1 MRLFLCEKPSQA
13 GDIARVLGAT
23 QRGEGCLRG
32 NGVSVTWCIGHLL
45 ETAAPGDYCEAW
57 KRWSLQQLPMLP
69 AQWRLVVKPSTRG
82 QLAVV
87 KKLLAQ
93 ASELVIATDADR
105 EGEMIA
111 REVLDYC
118 SFRGSIKR
126 LWLSALNEA
135 SIRKALSQLRPESE
149 TRPLYFSALGRTR
162 ADWLMGMNLS
172 RLFTLLGQQAGHDG
186 VLSIGRVQT
195 PTLKLVVDRERLIK
209 NFVPVPYWEVRVQLA
224 AHETTFWAGW
234 LAPEEAC
241 DEAGRCLSRAIAEQ
255 VAQAIQAVGMAQV
268 QSAQTKRMQEPP
280 PLLFELAELQKTC
293 SARLGLG
300 AQQTLDVAQALYE
313 KHKATSYPR
322 VDCGYLPQSM
332 HSEAPSVLAALVKTD
347 ASLASLVQQVNPAQC
362 SRAFN
367 DSKITAHHGIIPTE
381 EPANLSAM
389 SETERAVYDLIR
401 RRYLMQFLPDF
412 QYDQT
417 TVLLESAGH
426 QLKASGRKIIH
437 PGWKIALPK
446 AGSKNPLSATHEGN
460 VNHSSNGQGQPS
472 DTKDPQK
479 DQPLPELT
487 QGMSCQVQNTVLK
500 DCQTKPP
507 ALYTE
512 GTLIDA
518 MKNIARL
525 VTDPR
530 LKAKLKETT
539 GIGTNATR
547 AAIIKGLLDKGLL
560 LKNKQALTASEA
572 AHSLIDAVP
581 QAVSDPGTTALWE
594 QALEMIEAGTL
605 TLDDFVQKQANW
617 LSKLIEKSK
626 GTTLALPVESGPLCP
641 LCGAAT
647 RKRSSK
653 NGAFWGCSQYP
664 DCKGIVA
671 IEGKHTKTAKSH
683 SPGKTRKTS
692 SGTRRKK
699 AAG

>member
-1 MRLFLCEKPSQA
+1 MRLFLCEKPSQ
-13 GDIARVLGAT
+13 GNDIARVLGAT

-32 NGVSVTWCIGHLL
+32 NGVVVTWCIGHLL

-57 KRWSLQQLPMLP
+57 KRWDLQQLPMLP
-69 AQWRLVVKPSTRG
+69 AQWQLMPKSSTRG

-87 KKLLAQ
+87 KKLLTQ

-111 REVLDYC
+111 REVIDYC
-118 SFRGSIKR
+118 GYRGAIKR

-195 PTLKLVVDRERLIK
+195 PTLKLVVDRQRTIK
-209 NFVPVPYWEVRVQLA
+209 HFVPVPYWEVRVQLA
-224 AHETTFWAGW
+224 AHETTFWAAW
-234 LAPEEAC
+234 LAPEEAM

-255 VAQAIQAVGMAQV
+255 AAQTIQAAGMAQV
-268 QSAQTKRMQEPP
+268 QSAQTKRLQEAP

-332 HSEAPSVLAALVKTD
+332 HSEAPVVLAALVKTD
-347 ASLASLVQQVNPAQC
+347 ASLAPLVQQVNPQLR
-362 SRAFN
+362 SRAWN
-367 DSKITAHHGIIPTE
+367 DSKITAHHGIIPTTE
-381 EPANLSAM
+381 AANLAAM

-426 QLKASGRKIIH
+426 ALKANGRKIVH

-446 AGSKNPLSATHEGN
+446 TVNRTKEPPDSASPSNNRQANPGEPET
-460 VNHSSNGQGQPS
+460 
-472 DTKDPQK
+472 QK
-479 DQPLPELT
+479 DQTLPELT
-487 QGMSCQVQNTVLK
+487 QGMPCPVQNTHLK

-560 LKNKQALTASEA
+560 IKTKQALTASEA
-572 AHSLIDAVP
+572 AHSLMDVVP
-581 QAVSDPGTTALWE
+581 QAVSDPGTTAIWE
-594 QALEMIEAGTL
+594 QALEMIEAGAL
-605 TLDDFVQKQANW
+605 TLDDFVQKQADW
-617 LSKLIEKSK
+617 LGKLIEKSK
-626 GTTLALPVESGPLCP
+626 GMALNLPIESGPACP
-641 LCGAAT
+641 RCGAAT

-671 IEGKHTKTAKSH
+671 IENKTAKNTKSN
-683 SPGKTRKTS
+683 PVGKSRKTGGS
-692 SGTRRKK
+692 ARRKK
-699 AAG
+699 TVG

>member
-32 NGVSVTWCIGHLL
+32 NDVSVTWCIGHLL

-69 AQWRLVVKPSTRG
+69 AQWQWVVKPSTRG
-82 QLAVV
+82 QFAVV

-118 SFRGSIKR
+118 GFRGSIKR

-135 SIRKALSQLRPESE
+135 SIRKALSQLRAESE

-195 PTLKLVVDRERLIK
+195 PTLKLVVDRERTIK

-224 AHETTFWAGW
+224 AHETTFWAAW
-234 LAPEEAC
+234 LAPEEAV

-255 VAQAIQAVGMAQV
+255 AAQAIQQAGMAQV
-268 QSAQTKRMQEPP
+268 QSAQTKRMQEAP

-347 ASLASLVQQVNPAQC
+347 ASLAPLVQQVNPAQC

-367 DSKITAHHGIIPTE
+367 DSKITAHHGIIPTTE
-381 EPANLSAM
+381 AVSLAAM

-426 QLKASGRKIIH
+426 ALKASGRKIIH

-446 AGSKNPLSATHEGN
+446 AANRTNELADNAS
-460 VNHSSNGQGQPS
+460 QPNNRQAKP
-472 DTKDPQK
+472 DEPEAQK
-479 DQPLPELT
+479 DQTLPELT
-487 QGMSCQVQNTVLK
+487 QGMQCPVQNTVLK

-560 LKNKQALTASEA
+560 IKTKQALTASQT

-581 QAVSDPGTTALWE
+581 KAVSDPGTTALWE
-594 QALEMIEAGTL
+594 QALQMIEAGGL
-605 TLDDFVQKQANW
+605 SLEDFVQKQAHW
-617 LSKLIEKSK
+617 LTQLIEKSK
-626 GTTLALPVESGPLCP
+626 GIALNLPIESGPPCP

-647 RKRSSK
+647 RKRHSK

-671 IEGKHTKTAKSH
+671 IADKTTKSTKPNPSGKS
-683 SPGKTRKTS
+683 RKS
-692 SGTRRKK
+692 SGSARRKK

>member
-23 QRGEGCLRG
+23 QRGEGCLHG
-32 NGVSVTWCIGHLL
+32 NAVWVTWCIGHLL
-45 ETAAPGDYCEAW
+45 EAAAPGDYCEAW
-57 KRWSLQQLPMLP
+57 KRWSLQQLPMRP
-69 AQWRLVVKPSTRG
+69 KQWQWVSKASTRG

-87 KKLLAQ
+87 KKLLSQ

-111 REVLDYC
+111 REVIDYC
-118 SFRGSIKR
+118 GFRGSIKR

-149 TRPLYFSALGRTR
+149 TRALYFAALGRTR

-195 PTLKLVVDRERLIK
+195 PTLKLVVDRQRLIED
-209 NFVPVPYWEVRVQLA
+209 FTPVPYWEVRVQLA
-224 AHETTFWAGW
+224 AHETTFWAAW
-234 LAPEEAC
+234 LAPEAVV
-241 DEAGRCLSRAIAEQ
+241 DEAGRCLSRETAERA
-255 VAQAIQAVGMAQV
+255 AQAISKVGMAQV
-268 QSAQTKRMQEPP
+268 RSAQTRRMQEPP

-332 HSEAPSVLAALVKTD
+332 HSEVPAVLAALVKTD
-347 ASLASLVQQVNPAQC
+347 ARLGALVQKVNPSQC
-362 SRAFN
+362 SRVFN
-367 DSKITAHHGIIPTE
+367 DSKITAHHGIIPTTE
-381 EPANLSAM
+381 AANLAPM

-412 QYDQT
+412 QYEQT

-426 QLKASGRKIIH
+426 TLKASGRKIIH

-446 AGSKNPLSATHEGN
+446 G
-460 VNHSSNGQGQPS
+460 VNHSKALPDNASPS
-472 DTKDPQK
+472 LHRQTKPGEPDAAKEQT
-479 DQPLPELT
+479 LPELT
-487 QGMSCQVQNTVLK
+487 QGMACQVQNTVLK

-507 ALYTE
+507 APYTE

-518 MKNIARL
+518 MKNIARS

-530 LKAKLKETT
+530 LKAKLKETA

-547 AAIIKGLLDKGLL
+547 AGIIKSLLDKGLL
-560 LKNKQALTASEA
+560 IKTKQALSASPA
-572 AHSLIDAVP
+572 AYSLIDAVP
-581 QAVSDPGTTALWE
+581 KAVSDPGTTALWE
-594 QALEMIEAGTL
+594 QALAMIEGGTL
-605 TLDDFVQKQANW
+605 TLDDFVQKQADW
-617 LSKLIEKSK
+617 LAKLIEKSK
-626 GTTLALPVESGPLCP
+626 GTALNLPIESGPPCP
-641 LCGAAT
+641 LCGTAT
-647 RKRSSK
+647 RKRHSK
-653 NGAFWGCSQYP
+653 NGVFWGCSQYP

-671 IEGKHTKTAKSH
+671 IEAKSKP
-683 SPGKTRKTS
+683 SARPRKTS
-692 SGTRRKK
+692 GGARRKK
-699 AAG
+699 TT

>member
-1 MRLFLCEKPSQA
+1 MRLFLCEKPSQ
-13 GDIARVLGAT
+13 GNDIARVLGAA

-32 NGVSVTWCIGHLL
+32 NGVAVTWCIGHLL
-45 ETAAPGDYCEAW
+45 EPAAPADYSPDWKAW
-57 KRWSLQQLPMLP
+57 NLAQLPMIP
-69 AQWRLVVKPSTRG
+69 EQWTLSAKPSTRG

-93 ASELVIATDADR
+93 ATELVIATDADR

-111 REVLDYC
+111 REVIDYC
-118 SFRGSIKR
+118 GFRGPIKR

-135 SIRKALSQLRPESE
+135 SIRKALSQLRDEAE

-195 PTLKLVVDRERLIK
+195 PTLKLVVDRERLIEH
-209 NFVPVPYWEVRVQLA
+209 FVPLPYWEVRVQLA
-224 AHETTFWAGW
+224 AHETAFWAAW
-234 LAPEEAC
+234 LAPEDEA
-241 DEAGRCLSRAIAEQ
+241 DEAGRCLSRAVAEQ
-255 VAQAIQAVGMAQV
+255 AAQAIERAGWAQV
-268 QSAQTKRMQEPP
+268 QSAQTKRMVEPP

-293 SARLGLG
+293 SARLGIG

-313 KHKATSYPR
+313 KHKATTYPR
-322 VDCGYLPQSM
+322 VDCGYLPISM
-332 HSEAPSVLAALVKTD
+332 HSEAPEVLAAMLKSD
-347 ASLASLVQQVNPAQC
+347 ASLAPLMPSIKSQLR
-362 SRAFN
+362 SRAWN
-367 DSKITAHHGIIPTE
+367 DSKVTAHHGIIPTT
-381 EPANLSAM
+381 EPANLAAM

-412 QYDQT
+412 EYDQT

-426 QLKASGRKIIH
+426 SLKTSGRKIIQ

-446 AGSKNPLSATHEGN
+446 AAKSPKTTTNPAATSKTAD
-460 VNHSSNGQGQPS
+460 GQ
-472 DTKDPQK
+472 DPPKNQS
-479 DQPLPELT
+479 LPELT
-487 QGMSCQVQNTVLK
+487 QGMRCAVQQTQLK

-525 VTDPR
+525 VTDPK

-560 LKNKQALTASEA
+560 LKNKQALTASKA

-581 QAVSDPGTTALWE
+581 QAVSDAGTTAIWE
-594 QALEMIEAGTL
+594 QALGMIEAGQL
-605 TLDDFVQKQANW
+605 SLEAFVQKQADW
-617 LSKLIEKSK
+617 LAKLIEKSK
-626 GTTLALPVESGPLCP
+626 GTSLDLPVESGPPCP

-647 RKRSSK
+647 HKRRSK
-653 NGAFWGCSQYP
+653 NGAFWGCSRYP
-664 DCKGIVA
+664 DCRGIVA
-671 IEGKHTKTAKSH
+671 IAQKSPKTAVKAKSQT
-683 SPGKTRKTS
+683 PARTRKNAA
-692 SGTRRKK
+692 GRKK
-699 AAG
+699 AAS